1 MVLWEVQCRDQ
12 LKRCVASEAIF
23 LAVDNV
29 SDSLEVIRQAKT
41 YLGARWGKG
50 SVILVTARSLGELMC
65 LKPYIRESDC
75 VEMPELE
82 EAEARSVFLKYAE
95 LEEGAALEVEEE
107 VVKRCVERCYFSKGK
122 GKSGHYIPLAL
133 QVLGEQL
140 GCMGYDAEAWDVRLK
155 KIGDTFENE
164 MSGNKHPIF
173 SILRTSYDCLSDE
186 AKLLFLDVAIHLS
199 FERKTYRF
207 SVRRR
212 WNILEWLGVV
222 HGISMEDVE
231 RQVRIWRISV

>member
-29 SDSLEVIRQAKT
+29 SDSLEVIRQAMT
-41 YLGARWGKG
+41 YLGARWGEG

-82 EAEARSVFLKYAE
+82 EAEARSIFLKHAG
-95 LEEGAALEVEEE
+95 LEEGAALEVDEE
-107 VVKRCVERCYFSKGK
+107 VVKRCVERCYFSKGEGK
-122 GKSGHYIPLAL
+122 GGHYVPLAL

-140 GCMGYDAEAWDVRLK
+140 GCMRYDAEAWGVRLK
-155 KIGDTFENE
+155 KIGDTFGNE

-186 AKLLFLDVAIHLS
+186 AKLLFLDVAVDLS
-199 FERKTYRF
+199 FRRKSGCRWI
-207 SVRRR
+207 RR

-222 HGISMEDVE
+222 HGVSLKDVE
-231 RQVRIWRISV
+231 RQVRVWTISV

>member
-41 YLGARWGKG
+41 YVGARWGEG
-50 SVILVTARSLGELMC
+50 SVILVTARSLGELTC
-65 LKPYIRESDC
+65 LKPYIRGSDC
-75 VEMPELE
+75 VEMPELK
-82 EAEARSVFLKYAE
+82 EAEARSVFLKYAG
-95 LEEGAALEVEEE
+95 LEDGVATE
-107 VVKRCVERCYFSKGK
+107 VVKRCVERCYFSKGEGK
-122 GKSGHYIPLAL
+122 GGHYVPLAL

-164 MSGNKHPIF
+164 MSGSKHPIF

-186 AKLLFLDVAIHLS
+186 AKLLFVDVAIDLS
-199 FERKTYRF
+199 F
-207 SVRRR
+207 RRRSIRWAWR

-222 HGISMEDVE
+222 HGVSVNDVE
-231 RQVRIWRISV
+231 RQVRVWTISV